1 MLYIV
6 YFPTQRKYLQVV
18 PVEQEEEEDEETPL
32 VRRDTE
38 IGVIAT
44 PEWRLAVTLSIVVLI
59 YL

>member
-1 MLYIV
+1 VLYIV

-18 PVEQEEEEDEETPL
+18 PEGQEEEDEDTPL
-32 VRRDTE
+32 VRRDTRIE
-38 IGVIAT
+38 VIAT